1 MLCASNVGIFQGV
14 LNFYKENTGMGR
26 IWKELW
32 DTDAYDRTL
41 TLQDLAWATLNTD
54 GTAIVCREKRLSY
67 QEFHRITTGIA
78 CCLMDQG
85 LKKGDVV
92 AIHMHRDECL
102 LCAMFGVIKA
112 GAAYLILNTDWPGQR
127 ISYVISDSGTRFV
140 ITDQAA
146 GDYAGAVTVSYS
158 EMIRESSPCK
168 QDLNPGPQKEAV
180 SYLRRRMLCPE
191 ASDVAALYY
200 TSGSTGKPKG
210 VVLSH
215 ANMVDSTLPLKSN
228 ACIREGAMSCA
239 SILDVVNTGFMASV
253 LTYGSS
259 LYTGGKHVLVQN
271 EDLEQLIPVVDIMRE
286 EKVDFILMTP
296 SVMTTLLTVQD
307 FVRQLQNVKEI
318 TLCGEP
324 FSQQLANTLTGYT
337 KEGTIINNLYGT
349 TEAAVGLAGVNVR
362 GRKVTMGLPFANT
375 QVFAQDPDGNR
386 LPDGESGELCV
397 KGLRVAIGYKNRPE
411 LTDEKFYTDTD
422 GIKVYRTGDFGF
434 INRDGEIEFLGRN
447 DRMVKLG
454 GVRFELPEV
463 EYYLLQQP
471 YISEAAVK
479 VCNIGGRDQLC
490 AVIVSD
496 ENVAWEKIRMDLEK
510 VIPKA
515 MIPTVYNR
523 VDAMPTTERGKIDY
537 DRLVIVPPDLPRDY
551 ESPVDDMEEMVCSIF
566 AEGLDIE
573 RVEPGTNFF
582 ELGGSSLKAFIVLSL
597 LNQKGYSISMG
608 DLLKA
613 STPRALAKV
622 LRRQNAELDQG
633 SSVSEEEN
641 ITEENSGKNNS
652 PDVNIQVPGE
662 FLELSKDENTLA
674 ILPVMNSTMAF
685 LFMKRQGVTDRQ
697 NTIRVRFVIK
707 GFCPEEEFN
716 RRIRNLFCNHPA
728 LRSSFA
734 RAGNGRYWQIFY
746 KRKTP
751 TVYYRDLRG
760 LSDAASGRI
769 LSGFWQV
776 MAESGN
782 TFEAG
787 CFPLPNGNTT
797 LLIQAEHTII
807 DGLSLQIIQNEL
819 LSSGTGDIHEDALLR
834 YRQRQILAAK
844 SIPEDVIAYFKPEY
858 PMAKSKESLY
868 YTGKSTKEVIRL
880 SEKETDSLIKRC
892 SLLGVTMFCYV
903 LHSYGK
909 VLLSLLRR
917 NEVWLL
923 HTDSGRSPSDKSSF
937 SIVSNMMTGIP
948 VRITSDMTSAQL
960 QADILY
966 LAGIQGLSDSDLFYR
981 QDFFG
986 IYEGIVSED
995 FGTADPQILESEIL
1009 GGDNLR
1015 GNRMSVKDGCLNIAF
1030 YHEDNSEQ
1038 NAFYRNVKAL
1048 MLQDF
1053 TLPPDP

>member
-1 MLCASNVGIFQGV
+1 
-14 LNFYKENTGMGR
+14 MGR

-32 DTDAYDRTL
+32 DTDAYDRRL

-92 AIHMHRDECL
+92 AIHMHRDERL

-127 ISYVISDSGTRFV
+127 LNYVVSDSGTRFV

-146 GDYAGAVTVSYS
+146 GDYAGAATVLYS
-158 EMIRESSPCK
+158 EIFREST
-168 QDLNPGPQKEAV
+168 PGERDPNLEVQKEAV
-180 SYLRRRMLCPE
+180 SSFRERMLRPE

-210 VVLSH
+210 VVLTH

-228 ACIREGAMSCA
+228 ACIREGAIRCT
-239 SILDVVNTGFMASV
+239 SILDVVNAGFMASV
-253 LTYGSS
+253 LTYGPS

-271 EDLEQLIPVVDIMRE
+271 EDLEQLIPVADMMRE
-286 EKVDFILMTP
+286 EKVDFVLMTP

-307 FVRQLQNVKEI
+307 FARQLQNVKEI

-337 KEGTIINNLYGT
+337 KEGTIVNNLYGT
-349 TEAAVGLAGVNVR
+349 TEAAVGLACVNVR

-479 VCNIGGRDQLC
+479 ICNIGGHDQLC

-496 ENVAWEKIRMDLEK
+496 ENVTGERIRKDLEK
-510 VIPKA
+510 VIPQA

-537 DRLVIVPPDLPRDY
+537 ERLVIVPPDLPREY
-551 ESPVDDMEEMVCSIF
+551 ESPADEMEEMTCSIF
-566 AEGLDIE
+566 AEALDME
-573 RVEPGTNFF
+573 RAEPGANFF
-582 ELGGSSLKAFIVLSL
+582 ELGGNSLKAYIVLSQ
-597 LNQKGYSISMG
+597 LNKKGYSISMG
-608 DLLKA
+608 DFLKA
-613 STPRALAKV
+613 STPRDMAKV
-622 LRRQNAELDQG
+622 LRRQKAELNQG
-633 SSVSEEEN
+633 SSVSKEE
-641 ITEENSGKNNS
+641 IIPEEDAGKNTL
-652 PDVNIQVPGE
+652 PDVNIEVPGE

-685 LFMKRQGVTDRQ
+685 LFMKQQGVTDRQ

-707 GFCPEEEFN
+707 GFCPKEEFN
-716 RRIRNLFCNHPA
+716 RRVQKLFCSHPA
-728 LRSSFA
+728 LRSSFV
-734 RAGNGRYWQIFY
+734 RAGNGSYWQIFY
-746 KRKTP
+746 KRKAP
-751 TVYYRDLRG
+751 TVYYRDLRA
-760 LSDAASGRI
+760 LSDAASGRV

-776 MAESGN
+776 MAESGDI
-782 TFEAG
+782 FEVG
-787 CFPLPNGNTT
+787 CFPLSNGNTT

-819 LSSGTGDIHEDALLR
+819 SSAGTGDIQEDMLLT

-844 SIPEDVIAYFKPEY
+844 SIPEDVVAYFTPEY

-868 YTGKSTKEVIRL
+868 YTGKNTKEVIRL
-880 SEKETDSLIKRC
+880 SEKETASLITRC

-909 VLLSLLRR
+909 ALLSLLRR
-917 NEVWLL
+917 KEVWLL
-923 HTDSGRSPSDKSSF
+923 HTDSGRSPSDKNSF
-937 SIVSNMMTGIP
+937 RIVSNMMTGIP
-948 VRITSDMTSAQL
+948 VRITSDMTPAQL

-981 QDFFG
+981 QAFFG
-986 IYEGIVSED
+986 IYEGIVSKD
-995 FGTADPQILESEIL
+995 FGMADPQILESEIL

-1015 GNRMSVKDGCLNIAF
+1015 GNHMSMEDGCLNIAF
-1030 YHEDNSEQ
+1030 YHEDISEQ

-1048 MLQDF
+1048 MLHDL
-1053 TLPPDP
+1053 TLPSNL